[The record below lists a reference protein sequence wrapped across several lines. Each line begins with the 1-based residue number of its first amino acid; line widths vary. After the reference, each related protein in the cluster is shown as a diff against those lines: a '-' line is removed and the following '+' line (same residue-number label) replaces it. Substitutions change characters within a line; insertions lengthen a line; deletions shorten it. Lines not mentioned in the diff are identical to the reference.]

1 MLLKEPKI
9 SIIIA
14 TYQAGEFLQEC
25 LNSIKKQS
33 YHNLEVIIVDG
44 ASTDSTLSI
53 IEANLA
59 IITSYTS
66 EPDAGIYDAMNKGVL
81 MATGDFILFLGAD
94 DTLVVDLVQISPL
107 LRDSCTIYYGDV
119 LFKQSGTRYDGE
131 FGAFKLA
138 IKNICHQA
146 ICYPAGVF
154 KKFNFELEYKL
165 LADHALNIKLF
176 GSKEFSYCYIPH
188 IISRYNQTG
197 VSSSMF
203 DPNYISARMKLIYD
217 NFPSLVYLYA
227 KLRMLFAKYVL
238 RKWQYASQ

>member
-1 MLLKEPKI
+1 MLHKEPKI

-25 LNSIKKQS
+25 LNSIKKQR
-33 YHNLEVIIVDG
+33 YQNLEIIIVDG

-53 IEANLA
+53 INSNLTY
-59 IITSYTS
+59 ITTYIS

-81 MATGDFILFLGAD
+81 LASGDYILFLGAD
-94 DTLVVDLVQISPL
+94 DTLLVDLTIIAPL
-107 LRDSCTIYYGDV
+107 LCESNNIYYGDV

-146 ICYPAGVF
+146 IFYPAGVF
-154 KKFNFELEYKL
+154 KNFNFDLEYKL

-176 GSKEFSYCYIPH
+176 GSKEFSYCYLPH
-188 IISRYNQTG
+188 IICKYNQTG
-197 VSSSMF
+197 ASGSMF
-203 DPNYISARMKLIYD
+203 DPTYISARMKLIYE
-217 NFPSLVYLYA
+217 NFNLIVYLYA
-227 KLRMLFAKYVL
+227 KLRMLLAKYFL
-238 RKWQYASQ
+238 RKSQYQIK